1 MSHPLAAESLNSA
14 LPGVVESYRMGLL
27 RLNSL
32 LVLQPEA
39 WDQCRRQAVTI
50 IRECI
55 TSLEGDAS
63 PQATEPDGYTRL
75 LRAHRALQRIPAAE
89 SIRAVEVL
97 WSSLQPAVHAAA
109 TCEAP
114 AHRML
119 VWQTVNSAFR
129 RATSERLYA
138 GTLSYDE
145 TRSRILAVGR
155 ERTPPVPHRDSGP
168 SPATEEAGQQCDEL
182 TAREREV
189 IDAVSQAMTNRQIA
203 QQLGISEGTVKR
215 HLSNIF
221 GKLGA
226 SSRMDA
232 VRKAAAS

>member
-1 MSHPLAAESLNSA
+1 
-14 LPGVVESYRMGLL
+14 
-27 RLNSL
+27 
-32 LVLQPEA
+32 
-39 WDQCRRQAVTI
+39 
-50 IRECI
+50 
-55 TSLEGDAS
+55 
-63 PQATEPDGYTRL
+63 
-75 LRAHRALQRIPAAE
+75 
-89 SIRAVEVL
+89 
-97 WSSLQPAVHAAA
+97 
-109 TCEAP
+109 
-114 AHRML
+114 ML

-138 GTLSYDE
+138 GTLGYDE
-145 TRSRILAVGR
+145 TRSRILAVERQGAQPVTRR
-155 ERTPPVPHRDSGP
+155 EPGP
-168 SPATEEAGQQCDEL
+168 SPATEEGGPQRDEL

-189 IDAVSQAMTNRQIA
+189 IDAVSRAMTNRQIA